1 MQRVMT
7 NNVQVSS
14 SVTTHPRAAVSAG
27 RSVIIIGAGLGGLSA
42 AIHLRL
48 AGFDVTIFEANEK
61 VGGRANLIEKD
72 GFRFDTGPSLLNY
85 PWVFQQLFEAA
96 GKQMEDYVELLPV
109 DPSVA
114 FQWEDGTHF
123 QLSSNFTRLADE
135 CDRLEPGSRV
145 GLLSFL
151 QDAGIKYKV
160 SFEKLVNHNEDNP
173 LKWFGNLSIGEITK
187 LSVWRSLNSEL
198 KRFFKSR
205 YIREAFGSYG
215 MYLGGSPFDLPG
227 LFTIL
232 AYGELAYGLWLPKGG
247 IYGLVTGIEKLALEL
262 GVKIHTNSPV
272 KKIIS
277 KKNQI
282 EGIELQDGAVYSSS
296 LIVSNVDVPTTNSQ
310 LLSEQNQSQSSSYKM
325 TPGVIT
331 FYWGIKGKVNNLGHH
346 TIFLPSDYQGAFQDL
361 FKNKRIPE
369 NLPFYISIP
378 SETDTS
384 LAPVGDTSMFVLVP
398 TPLLSEMPNLNWEQT
413 VQRVKAKVLE
423 RLQRHGVELF
433 ADQIV
438 VEEVYTPE
446 DWASKFGLYD
456 GSAFGGAH
464 TLFQVGPF
472 RPRNYSSKIQ
482 GLFYTGASTT
492 PGTGMPMVVLSGRLT
507 AERII
512 EKVSVA

>member
-7 NNVQVSS
+7 NDVQVPSPVMAQPCAS
-14 SVTTHPRAAVSAG
+14 VSAG
-27 RSVIIIGAGLGGLSA
+27 RAVTIIGAGLGGLSA

-61 VGGRANLIEKD
+61 VGGRANLIEKE

-85 PWVFQQLFEAA
+85 PWVFKQLFEAA
-96 GKQMEDYVELLPV
+96 GKRMEDYVELLPV

-114 FQWEDGTHF
+114 FQWQDGTHF
-123 QLSSNFTRLADE
+123 QLSSNFTRLANE

-151 QDAGIKYKV
+151 QDAGIKYKL
-160 SFEKLVNHNEDNP
+160 SFEKLVNQNEDNP
-173 LKWFGNLSIGEITK
+173 LKWFGNLSFREITK

-198 KRFFKSR
+198 RRFFKNH

-247 IYGLVTGIEKLALEL
+247 IYGLVEGIEKLALEL
-262 GVKIHTNSPV
+262 GVKIYTNSPV
-272 KKIIS
+272 AKIIS
-277 KKNQI
+277 KNDQV
-282 EGIELQDGAVYSSS
+282 EAVELQDGKTYKSS
-296 LIVSNVDVPTTNSQ
+296 LVVSNVDVPTTNSQ
-310 LLSEQNQSQSSSYKM
+310 LLGEQNQLQSSSYKM

-331 FYWGIKGKVNNLGHH
+331 FYWGIKGKVGNLGHH
-346 TIFLPSDYQGAFQDL
+346 TIFLPNDYQRAFDDL
-361 FKNKRIPE
+361 FKKKRIPKQ
-369 NLPFYISIP
+369 LPFYISIP
-378 SETDTS
+378 SETDAS
-384 LAPVGDTSMFVLVP
+384 LAPAGDTSMFVLVP
-398 TPLLSEMPNLNWEQT
+398 TPLLSEMPNINWSQT
-413 VQRVKAKVLE
+413 VQMVREQVLA
-423 RLQRHGVELF
+423 RLQSHGVELS
-433 ADQIV
+433 ADQII

-446 DWASKFGLYD
+446 DWANKFGLYD

-492 PGTGMPMVVLSGRLT
+492 PGTGMPMVVISGKLT

-512 EKVSVA
+512 EKVTVV

>member
-1 MQRVMT
+1 MIV
-7 NNVQVSS
+7 
-14 SVTTHPRAAVSAG
+14 
-27 RSVIIIGAGLGGLSA
+27 GAGLGGLSA

-48 AGFDVTIFEANEK
+48 AGFDVTVFEANEK

-123 QLSSNFTRLADE
+123 QLSSNFTNLANE

-151 QDAGIKYKV
+151 QDAGIKYKL
-160 SFEKLVNHNEDNP
+160 SFEKLINHNQDNP
-173 LKWFGNLSIGEITK
+173 VKWFGNLSLREITK

-198 KRFFKSR
+198 KRFFKSH

-247 IYGLVTGIEKLALEL
+247 IYGLVSGIEKLALEL

-277 KKNQI
+277 KNNQI
-282 EGIELQDGAVYSSS
+282 EGLELLDSTIHLSS
-296 LIVSNVDVPTTNSQ
+296 LVVSNVDVPTTNQQ
-310 LLSEQNQSQSSSYKM
+310 LLSEQKQTQSPSYKM

-346 TIFLPSDYQGAFQDL
+346 TIFLPNDYQGAFEDL

-369 NLPFYISIP
+369 KLPFYISVP
-378 SETDTS
+378 SETDAS

-398 TPLLSEMPNLNWEQT
+398 TPLLSEMPNTSWEET
-413 VQRVKAKVLE
+413 VQRVKAKILD
-423 RLQRHGVELF
+423 RLQRHGVELSIN
-433 ADQIV
+433 QIV

-446 DWASKFGLYD
+446 DWANKFGLYD

-492 PGTGMPMVVLSGRLT
+492 PGTGMPMVVLSGKLT

-512 EKVSVA
+512 EKVSVV